1 MTDRDALFA
10 GLRRWP
16 DVEDAALQAHDA
28 SDALILDQA
37 AGGTAQG
44 RMPAEV
50 VVIGDRHGALTLG
63 ALHDGAERVRVHQD
77 SIVGERALDANAAA
91 AGMTGYAHHQLDA
104 SLVEGAR
111 LVLLQLPR
119 SLDELDEIAELV
131 ATHADE
137 RVVLV
142 AGGRVKHMSM
152 SMNALLGRS
161 FRSVHASL
169 GWRKSRVLRA
179 QAPRRP
185 GVSWPRTRRHDVAG
199 EPLIVAAHGGA
210 FAGTSIDIGA
220 QTLLAH
226 LPEILDRQL
235 AADAPQV
242 VDLACGTG
250 VLGVALAL
258 AHPDIG
264 VLATDASAAAVASA
278 AARVVVVAL
287 LCHLLLVVLVGRRDW
302 RGSVAVVA
310 RASRVLALAP
320 AFALL
325 VVAWGVGLIGEVTE
339 PLALAHKAMTGW
351 LALQAGLWGWVLLR
365 VPGRLRVE
373 HEVSAAVAWFVGLAP
388 AWALGL
394 TAAIEAAL

>member
-28 SDALILDQA
+28 SDALVLDQA
-37 AGGTAQG
+37 AGGMAQG

-63 ALHDGAERVRVHQD
+63 ALHDGAEHVRVHQD

-152 SMNALLGRS
+152 SMNALLERS

-185 GVSWPRTRRHDVAG
+185 GISWPRTRRHDVAG

-226 LPEILDRQL
+226 LPEILDRPL

-258 AHPDIG
+258 AHPDIR

-278 AARVVVVAL
+278 RATAAANAVEDRVVVRQADGLEDVP
-287 LCHLLLVVLVGRRDW
+287 D
-302 RGSVAVVA
+302 GSVPLILLNPPFHIGAAVHTGIA
-310 RASRVLALAP
+310 ERLIADAGRALAP
-320 AFALL
+320 GGELWCVWNGHLGYRPLL
-325 VVAWGVGLIGEVTE
+325 DRIGETRQVSRNAKFVVT
-339 PLALAHKAMTGW
+339 AT
-351 LALQAGLWGWVLLR
+351 R
-365 VPGRLRVE
+365 RR
-373 HEVSAAVAWFVGLAP
+373 
-388 AWALGL
+388 
-394 TAAIEAAL
+394 

>member
-10 GLRRWP
+10 CLRRWP
-16 DVEDAALQAHDA
+16 DVEDPDLQAHDA

-37 AGGTAQG
+37 VEG

-63 ALHDGAERVRVHQD
+63 ALHDGAEHVRVHQD

-91 AGMTGYAHHQLDA
+91 LGMSGFTHHALDA

-161 FRSVHASL
+161 FGSVHASL

-179 QAPRRP
+179 MDPRRP
-185 GVSWPRTRRHDVAG
+185 GISWPRSRTHEIAG
-199 EPLIVAAHGGA
+199 APLTVVAHGGA

-226 LPEILDRQL
+226 LPEVIHRVRP
-235 AADAPQV
+235 DAPEV

-250 VLGVALAL
+250 VLAAALAL
-258 AHPDIG
+258 ARPEIR

-278 AARVVVVAL
+278 RATAAANGVEDRVVVRQADGLEQVPDASAPLIL
-287 LCHLLLVVLVGRRDW
+287 LNPPFHIGAAVHTGIAERLIADAGR
-302 RGSVAVVA
+302 
-310 RASRVLALAP
+310 ALAP
-320 AFALL
+320 GGELWCVWNGHLGYRPLL
-325 VVAWGVGLIGEVTE
+325 DRIGATRQVSRNAKFVV
-339 PLALAHKAMTGW
+339 
-351 LALQAGLWGWVLLR
+351 
-365 VPGRLRVE
+365 
-373 HEVSAAVAWFVGLAP
+373 
-388 AWALGL
+388 
-394 TAAIEAAL
+394 TATRRR

>member
-28 SDALILDQA
+28 SDALVLDQA
-37 AGGTAQG
+37 AGGMAQG

-63 ALHDGAERVRVHQD
+63 ALHDGAEHVRVHQD

-91 AGMTGYAHHQLDA
+91 AGMSGYAHHQLDA

-152 SMNALLGRS
+152 SMNALLERS

-185 GVSWPRTRRHDVAG
+185 GISWPRTRRHDVAG

-226 LPEILDRQL
+226 LPEILDRPL

-258 AHPDIG
+258 AHPDIR
-264 VLATDASAAAVASA
+264 VLATDASAAAMASA
-278 AARVVVVAL
+278 RATAAANAVEDRVVVRQADGLEDVPY
-287 LCHLLLVVLVGRRDW
+287 
-302 RGSVAVVA
+302 GSVHLILLNPPFHIGAAVHTGIA
-310 RASRVLALAP
+310 ER
-320 AFALL
+320 
-325 VVAWGVGLIGEVTE
+325 LIADAGR
-339 PLALAHKAMTGW
+339 ALAHG
-351 LALQAGLWGWVLLR
+351 GELWCVWNAHLGYRPLLDR
-365 VPGRLRVE
+365 IGETRQ
-373 HEVSAAVAWFVGLAP
+373 VSRNAKFVV
-388 AWALGL
+388 
-394 TAAIEAAL
+394 TATRRR

>member
-16 DVEDAALQAHDA
+16 DVEDPTLQAHDA

-37 AGGTAQG
+37 VEPG
-44 RMPAEV
+44 RMPADV

-77 SIVGERALDANAAA
+77 SIVGERALDANARELGV
-91 AGMTGYAHHQLDA
+91 AGFTHHPLDA

-131 ATHADE
+131 ATHADD
-137 RVVLV
+137 RVLLV

-161 FRSVHASL
+161 FRSVHATL

-179 QAPRRP
+179 QGPRRP
-185 GVSWPRTRRHDVAG
+185 GISWPRSRRHEVAG
-199 EPLIVAAHGGA
+199 GELTVVAHGGA

-226 LPEILDRQL
+226 L
-235 AADAPQV
+235 DAMPDAREV

-250 VLGVALAL
+250 VIGVALAL
-258 AHPDIG
+258 ARPHAR
-264 VLATDASAAAVASA
+264 VLATDASAAAIASTRATAEANGVAD
-278 AARVVVVAL
+278 R
-287 LCHLLLVVLVGRRDW
+287 
-302 RGSVAVVA
+302 VVA
-310 RASRVLALAP
+310 RQADGLEDVPDASAPLILLNPPFHIGAAVHTGVAERLIADAGRALARGGELWCVWNSHLGYRP
-320 AFALL
+320 LL
-325 VVAWGVGLIGEVTE
+325 ERIGETRQVSRNAKFVVT
-339 PLALAHKAMTGW
+339 AT
-351 LALQAGLWGWVLLR
+351 R
-365 VPGRLRVE
+365 RR
-373 HEVSAAVAWFVGLAP
+373 
-388 AWALGL
+388 
-394 TAAIEAAL
+394 